1 MIAGFSSVGG
11 LWTAFSG
18 IFAIIFGASMLHTFY
33 GQWRLLK
40 LKDVFDARALGSKPL
55 SIFGIA
61 HQFQAETMKKEALR
75 LYPNILEENH
85 VLEKRGLLSLLR
97 DHLIDL
103 SFLEDTQDNP
113 SILFDSRIKGVDEE
127 RVVVEKISRVA
138 GIHSHETDSPE
149 IPSGNAATLN
159 NVISP

>member
-1 MIAGFSSVGG
+1 
-11 LWTAFSG
+11 
-18 IFAIIFGASMLHTFY
+18 MLHTFY

-85 VLEKRGLLSLLR
+85 VLEKRGLLSLIR

-103 SFLEDTQDNP
+103 SFLEDKQDNL
-113 SILFDSRIKGVDEE
+113 SISLESRIKEGDEE
-127 RVVVEKISRVA
+127 QVDVEGISRVPDLHWRDTYA
-138 GIHSHETDSPE
+138 SE
-149 IPSGNAATLN
+149 IGSGNGETSNKLTTL
-159 NVISP
+159 PLLQYFK

>member
-1 MIAGFSSVGG
+1 
-11 LWTAFSG
+11 
-18 IFAIIFGASMLHTFY
+18 MLHTFY

-159 NVISP
+159 NVTSP

>member
-1 MIAGFSSVGG
+1 
-11 LWTAFSG
+11 
-18 IFAIIFGASMLHTFY
+18 
-33 GQWRLLK
+33 
-40 LKDVFDARALGSKPL
+40 
-55 SIFGIA
+55 
-61 HQFQAETMKKEALR
+61 MKKEALR

-85 VLEKRGLLSLLR
+85 VLEKRGLLALLR

-113 SILFDSRIKGVDEE
+113 SILFDSRIKEGDEE

-138 GIHSHETDSPE
+138 GIHSHETDSPK

-159 NVISP
+159 NVTSP